1 MTEESDAQAES
12 DVEISEAAS
21 NPEDQEVTFL
31 MSAAGFFASLIA
43 LSAVIFVFNIPEFE
57 SYIVAILWIIF
68 WPRFC
73 KSKEWQNMHKGA
85 IVHRWFT
92 VALIIVYII
101 FFGGLLF
108 SLAS

>member
-1 MTEESDAQAES
+1 MTEENDAQAES
-12 DVEISEAAS
+12 DVEINEPAP
-21 NPEDQEVTFL
+21 NPADQEVTIL
-31 MSAAGFFASLIA
+31 MSVAGFFASLIG
-43 LSAVIFVFNIPEFE
+43 LSAIIFFLNIPDFE

-92 VALIIVYII
+92 VAFIIVYII